1 MLKSLLAGY
10 AAQPGRYDELLASP
24 HAPRPHWDAFLR
36 ALAARGA
43 GGLGDMLSLM
53 EREVRENGITY
64 NVYAT
69 RRAWTGPGRSTRC
82 RCCCLRRN
90 GRPSRRA

>member
-43 GGLGDMLSLM
+43 GGLGDMLYP
-53 EREVRENGITY
+53 GTY
-64 NVYAT
+64 NGQSLSLFNTLSDDNYY
-69 RRAWTGPGRSTRC
+69 RAFRLVS
-82 RCCCLRRN
+82 
-90 GRPSRRA
+90 